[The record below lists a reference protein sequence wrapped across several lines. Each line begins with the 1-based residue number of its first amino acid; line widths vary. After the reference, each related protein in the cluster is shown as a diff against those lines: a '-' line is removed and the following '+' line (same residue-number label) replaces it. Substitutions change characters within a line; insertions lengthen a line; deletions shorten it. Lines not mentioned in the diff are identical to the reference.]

1 MVQKLIQQKE
11 VSPIKEEV
19 ERACTVQ
26 TGEEKAQGDLT
37 KVYIYMMGGNEEERT
52 RLSLGVP
59 SDNQGQ
65 WT

>member
-11 VSPIKEEV
+11 VSLIQEEV

-26 TGEEKAQGDLT
+26 TGEEKVQGDLT
-37 KVYIYMMGGNEEERT
+37 KVYIYMPGENKEERT

>member
-1 MVQKLIQQKE
+1 M
-11 VSPIKEEV
+11 

-26 TGEEKAQGDLT
+26 TGEEKAQGDLA